1 MVFLI
6 INIKISLL
14 KYIDSYDSYGIKKH
28 MLSLKLVQNFP
39 RCRGFPRGPPVFRR
53 CLVFVA
59 LSPPPW
65 GGNLRAAIRKDVQ
78 DTGKTTIDEQKCDDY
93 GWFNIIQY
101 DPTHSFHMC
110 PQQLWCVMIYWL
122 RASHGLSLAFSP
134 SELSVWW
141 RSYLRWLWGTTQAT
155 AGKRSARKHG
165 GMVVKNHKK
174 LPSGND

>member
-1 MVFLI
+1 
-6 INIKISLL
+6 
-14 KYIDSYDSYGIKKH
+14 

-93 GWFNIIQY
+93 G
-101 DPTHSFHMC
+101 
-110 PQQLWCVMIYWL
+110 
-122 RASHGLSLAFSP
+122 
-134 SELSVWW
+134 
-141 RSYLRWLWGTTQAT
+141 
-155 AGKRSARKHG
+155 
-165 GMVVKNHKK
+165 
-174 LPSGND
+174 